1 MVQAHNQDQSLNTR
15 YKKKKKVRKIKVM
28 RGDYM
33 TAEALV
39 DVSKTDMMD
48 SMFSKER
55 LHLPESLENS

>member
-1 MVQAHNQDQSLNTR
+1 LNTR

-28 RGDYM
+28 RGEYT

-39 DVSKTDMMD
+39 DTSKTDMMD

-55 LHLPESLENS
+55 LHLPESLENT